1 MKVATTRSPLRHL
14 IDTSELTK
22 NEIER
27 ILERARFWEENQ
39 SSGFTPFTGRFAA
52 NLFFEPSTRTR
63 FSFEVAEK
71 RLGMQVVNFT
81 PDTSSTTKGESL
93 FDTVKTLTSVGVEVT
108 VIRLTDE
115 RELLS
120 LIDKNPG
127 CAIIN
132 AGAGSLAHPSQ
143 ALLDLYTLVKHFG
156 DLSGKRVAVIGDIA
170 HSRVVR
176 SNLWTLRQFGAE
188 IIVSGPD
195 EMRDPE
201 VERMAPYVPFEE
213 ALRTADVVMLLR
225 VQLERHH
232 GKLFSSQEEY
242 HRLYGLSADRLRIMK
257 PEAIIM
263 HPAPVNRGVE
273 IADELVEHPRSK
285 IFEQMK
291 NGVWV
296 RMAILE
302 RALGGW

>member
-1 MKVATTRSPLRHL
+1 MTRSPFRHL
-14 IDTSELTK
+14 MDTSELTK
-22 NEIER
+22 EEIRR
-27 ILERARFWEENQ
+27 ILERAHFWEEHQ
-39 SSGFTPFTGRFAA
+39 ASGLAPFTGRFAA

-81 PDTSSTTKGESL
+81 PDVSSSTKGESL
-93 FDTVKTLTSVGVEVT
+93 FDTVKTLVSIGVEVA

-115 RELLS
+115 QELLF
-120 LIDKNPG
+120 LIKQNPG

-132 AGAGSLAHPSQ
+132 AGAGSFAHPSQ
-143 ALLDLYTLVKHFG
+143 SLLDLYTLVKHFG
-156 DLSGKRVAVIGDIA
+156 DLTGKRVAVIGDIA

-176 SNLWTLRQFGAE
+176 SNLWTLKQFGAE
-188 IIVSGPD
+188 MIVSGPE

-201 VERMAPYVPFEE
+201 VERIAPYVSFEE

-225 VQLERHH
+225 VQLERHQ
-232 GKLFSSQEEY
+232 GKLFSSREEY
-242 HRLYGLSADRLRIMK
+242 HRRYGLSAERLKIMK

-291 NGVWV
+291 NGVWI

-302 RALGGW
+302 RALGEW